1 MAVALRRRPS
11 TGRVVP
17 GAPRAGRSRA
27 VFPNPVIL
35 AEIGWARQLA
45 ARLPLM
51 ALRPTENTDFQLFT
65 VLSVAFSVSVV
76 NHAQATTNDPAAC

>member
-1 MAVALRRRPS
+1 MAVALRSRPFK
-11 TGRVVP
+11 GRVVP

-51 ALRPTENTDFQLFT
+51 TLRPTENTD
-65 VLSVAFSVSVV
+65 LSIVYSAISGLQCIRGESRPS
-76 NHAQATTNDPAAC
+76 HQK